1 VPYAEQSIARR
12 LLDEDPEALGQVM
25 RWISGALAAPRF
37 WHMRQEWPDLL
48 QEVLARVLGS
58 LRQERF
64 DPSRDLRVYVQGIAR
79 FVSLEAMA
87 RRKRF
92 ALVGGTG
99 ENESAPDPSPESVA
113 IRRQMARRVLDL
125 STRDCRELIRL
136 YFFEA
141 RSYDEIASIH
151 AVPPG
156 TVKSRLF
163 RCLQGAH
170 RMLSRP
176 VAPRSGRGSGMKSL
190 KPGVR

>member
-1 VPYAEQSIARR
+1 MPYAEKSIARR

-37 WHMRQEWPDLL
+37 WQLRQEWPDLL
-48 QEVLARVLGS
+48 QEVLARIIGS
-58 LRQERF
+58 LRKERF

-87 RRKRF
+87 RRHRT
-92 ALVGGTG
+92 ALMSGAG
-99 ENESAPDPSPESVA
+99 EDASATDPSPESVV

-125 STRDCRELIRL
+125 STQDCRELIRL

-141 RSYDEIASIH
+141 RSYDEIASSQ

-163 RCLQGAH
+163 RCLQGVH
-170 RMLSRP
+170 RALSRP
-176 VAPRSGRGSGMKSL
+176 MAPRRSRAQT
-190 KPGVR
+190 